1 MNEHG
6 SQGQSTVGS
15 ELLLG
20 MHGFVGGQSQN
31 SGRAPGLQMQLSVS
45 RGWRRIEVKGEDDGG
60 APRTKPPSG
69 VRRSVAGVGGS
80 ERGESWR
87 DEVPNAGQR
96 RDEPAAVLRT
106 HADEQPPGRPV
117 ASQRER
123 QQRTTDGADQPDPKA
138 EFPKPPTF
146 RVEGQGQGFAGQQK
160 ERGTT
165 GPHLARALAPP
176 DIGAPLPCTT
186 VERRLVETGNFPDNG
201 GEDIVA
207 WKWKLGPNLV
217 MADQRPSS
225 TACPTVAAH
234 HSLPLATVLEPA
246 SAQVYESSSAIG
258 PQVPRRGAGEQGN
271 HLQRM
276 TMHRRGVVGPRER
289 TPRTEPRIALGLVSD
304 MPPSTELRK
313 EGVLRSDSKCRQ
325 NSIQAWRCIA
335 TTKPQLLALSG
346 TIQDP

>member
-1 MNEHG
+1 VWQWHGTPGPIHRNRNRNHNRNSCSRYSRLLSSPAASKKNEAR
-6 SQGQSTVGS
+6 
-15 ELLLG
+15 LG
-20 MHGFVGGQSQN
+20 HTS
-31 SGRAPGLQMQLSVS
+31 RAPLHLQTL
-45 RGWRRIEVKGEDDGG
+45 
-60 APRTKPPSG
+60 
-69 VRRSVAGVGGS
+69 
-80 ERGESWR
+80 
-87 DEVPNAGQR
+87 
-96 RDEPAAVLRT
+96 EP
-106 HADEQPPGRPV
+106 
-117 ASQRER
+117 
-123 QQRTTDGADQPDPKA
+123 
-138 EFPKPPTF
+138 
-146 RVEGQGQGFAGQQK
+146 
-160 ERGTT
+160 
-165 GPHLARALAPP
+165 
-176 DIGAPLPCTT
+176 PLPCTT
-186 VERRLVETGNFPDNG
+186 VERRLVEAGNFPDNG

-304 MPPSTELRK
+304 MPPSTQLRK

>member
-1 MNEHG
+1 V
-6 SQGQSTVGS
+6 SLAST
-15 ELLLG
+15 
-20 MHGFVGGQSQN
+20 FN
-31 SGRAPGLQMQLSVS
+31 AGRARTPG
-45 RGWRRIEVKGEDDGG
+45 
-60 APRTKPPSG
+60 P
-69 VRRSVAGVGGS
+69 
-80 ERGESWR
+80 
-87 DEVPNAGQR
+87 GQ
-96 RDEPAAVLRT
+96 
-106 HADEQPPGRPV
+106 
-117 ASQRER
+117 ASQTRPEPEQQKKVALAHFGPAR
-123 QQRTTDGADQPDPKA
+123 SFEPSSCGSGTAPLALSTATATTTATAARATRDSSHHQQPAQRTRHDWATP
-138 EFPKPPTF
+138 
-146 RVEGQGQGFAGQQK
+146 RV
-160 ERGTT
+160 RPCTSR
-165 GPHLARALAPP
+165 HWN
-176 DIGAPLPCTT
+176 PLPCTT
-186 VERRLVETGNFPDNG
+186 VERRLVEAGNFPDNG

-234 HSLPLATVLEPA
+234 HSLPLAIVLEPA

>member
-1 MNEHG
+1 VAVARHPWPYPP
-6 SQGQSTVGS
+6 QPQPQPQQ
-15 ELLLG
+15 LLALLATPLIT
-20 MHGFVGGQSQN
+20 S
-31 SGRAPGLQMQLSVS
+31 S
-45 RGWRRIEVKGEDDGG
+45 
-60 APRTKPPSG
+60 
-69 VRRSVAGVGGS
+69 
-80 ERGESWR
+80 
-87 DEVPNAGQR
+87 
-96 RDEPAAVLRT
+96 
-106 HADEQPPGRPV
+106 
-117 ASQRER
+117 
-123 QQRTTDGADQPDPKA
+123 
-138 EFPKPPTF
+138 
-146 RVEGQGQGFAGQQK
+146 QQK

-165 GPHLARALAPP
+165 GPRLARALAPP

-186 VERRLVETGNFPDNG
+186 VERRLVEAGNFPDNG